1 MDVNV
6 DAVQL
11 QLQLEIVE
19 DIEVSQVATTIE
31 IAAPDGAVF
40 ETIVE
45 HNVTVETP
53 PVIQFIEVEV
63 GILGPP

>member
-11 QLQLEIVE
+11 QLEIVE
-19 DIEVSQVATTIE
+19 VIEVSQVATTIE

-63 GILGPP
+63 GIPGPP